1 MGQITLPE
9 LKILVSETT
18 QKIQAAKK
26 KTEINRIVENLI
38 THVMDTDY
46 ASLWVF
52 DKETASL
59 VRARD
64 DDSINEISML
74 GQHGVLAKCFFT
86 LNKGIFNYI
95 ASEKEYLPKVDNPDN
110 IRIKSKIIVPIIDNE
125 HFLGM
130 VTAYSSVKKIKN
142 FTPDDLSILEALVPF
157 LINIIYL
164 MYPELKHQEE
174 KVYVSQRLLE
184 SSENIVEKVEEVQ
197 QQQQQKEEGEQTLNF
212 LANTVHDI
220 RTPANSLFGFLELME
235 DQIDDNRLLQYIHNA
250 KESARF
256 INELTTSILDRI
268 SSQRER
274 IKTNK
279 ETVNPTR
286 FLADT
291 AETFSANMYNKQ
303 ITYNIFI
310 DPALPKEIHID
321 TMMLKRVIMNLLNN
335 AYKFTPTGG
344 KVNLLV
350 QYIPEKQKVKI
361 AVNDTGIGIAPEKQT
376 EIFKAF
382 TQAEEQTKEQYG
394 GTGLGLA
401 ICAEYVSSLGG
412 KLKLKS
418 QLDKGSS
425 FYFSIPLEIVNPDSL
440 FTPIHNTLLNTGII
454 LSKNNLASAQNI
466 ARYLTSFGI
475 SKTQFRT
482 LGKRDTI
489 PDGITHLICY
499 ENMATPTL
507 KAEALQRNIPLLIV
521 EENFLSLPQQQ
532 EDTVSIISQYGYYA
546 KELHTLLAENQP
558 LKILVADDDKINL
571 ELIKAILAD
580 EFCHI
585 DTATSGKD
593 ALEMLKT
600 AYENNTPYQ
609 IAYLDKQMPALS
621 GAEVIRQYRQ
631 LEKEKTSDNRLFAI
645 SISGDGRKDQQSAA
659 LFEMFVGKPFNKKAI
674 QETVELAKK
683 IC

>member
-1 MGQITLPE
+1 MGKITLPK
-9 LKILVSETT
+9 LKTLVSETT
-18 QKIQAAKK
+18 QKIQTAKD

-38 THVMDTDY
+38 TYVMDTDY

-52 DKETASL
+52 RKETASL

-86 LNKGIFNYI
+86 LSGGIFNYI
-95 ASEKEYLPKVDNPDN
+95 ASEKEYLPEVDNPDN
-110 IRIKSKIIVPIIDNE
+110 IRIKSKIIVPILDNE

-130 VTAYSSVKKIKN
+130 VTAYSSIKKIKN
-142 FTPDDLSILEALVPF
+142 FTPDDLAILEALVPF
-157 LINIIYL
+157 LINVIYL
-164 MYPELKHQEE
+164 MYPEMKHQEE
-174 KVYVSQRLLE
+174 EVYVSQRLIE

-197 QQQQQKEEGEQTLNF
+197 QQQQQKEESEQTLNF

-235 DQIDDNRLLQYIHNA
+235 EQVQDKRLLQYVHNA
-250 KESARF
+250 KESAQF

-274 IKTNK
+274 IKTEK

-286 FLADT
+286 FLADI

-321 TMMLKRVIMNLLNN
+321 TIMLKRVLMNLLNN

-344 KVNLLV
+344 EVNLLV
-350 QYIPEKQKVKI
+350 QYMPEKQKVKI

-382 TQAEEQTKEQYG
+382 TQAEAHTKEQYG

-425 FYFSIPLEIVNPDSL
+425 FYFSIPLEISNADSL
-440 FTPIHNTLLNTGII
+440 FTPIHNTLLDTGVM

-499 ENMATPTL
+499 ESMATQTL
-507 KAEALQRNIPLLIV
+507 KEEALQRNIPLLIV
-521 EENFLSLPQQQ
+521 EENFLSLNEKQ
-532 EDTVSIISQYGYYA
+532 EDTISIISQYGYYA
-546 KELHTLLAENQP
+546 KELHALLAENQP

-571 ELIKAILAD
+571 ELIKAILSD

-585 DTATSGKD
+585 DTVTDGKD
-593 ALEMLKT
+593 ALKMLKT
-600 AYENNTPYQ
+600 AHENGTPYQ
-609 IAYLDKQMPALS
+609 IAYLDKQMPTIS
-621 GAEVIRQYRQ
+621 GSEVIRQYRE
-631 LEKEKTSDNRLFAI
+631 LEKKNTSNHRLFAV
-645 SISGDGRKDQQSAA
+645 SISGDGRKDQQSAM
-659 LFEMFVGKPFNKKAI
+659 LFDMFVGKPFNKKAI
-674 QETVELAKK
+674 QETIELAKK
-683 IC
+683 IH

>member
-9 LKILVSETT
+9 LKKLVSETT
-18 QKIQAAKK
+18 QEIQKAASN
-26 KTEINRIVENLI
+26 TEINRIVENLV

-52 DKETASL
+52 HNETASL

-64 DDSINEISML
+64 DDSTNEISML

-86 LNKGIFNYI
+86 LSGGIFNYL
-95 ASEKEYLPKVDNPDN
+95 ASEKEYLPEVDNPDN

-130 VTAYSSVKKIKN
+130 VTAYSSIKKIKN
-142 FTPDDLSILEALVPF
+142 FTPDDLEILEALVPF
-157 LINIIYL
+157 LTNVIYM
-164 MYPELKHQEE
+164 MYPGMKNYEE
-174 KVYVSQRLLE
+174 EIYVSQRLME

-197 QQQQQKEEGEQTLNF
+197 QQQQQTEESEQTLNF

-235 DQIDDNRLLQYIHNA
+235 EQIDDNRLLQYIHNA

-274 IKTNK
+274 SKGEK

-286 FLADT
+286 FFADV

-310 DPALPKEIHID
+310 DPALPKEISID
-321 TMMLKRVIMNLLNN
+321 TMMLKRVLMNLLNN

-344 KVNLLV
+344 EINLLV
-350 QYIPEKQKVKI
+350 QYLPEKKKVKI

-382 TQAEEQTKEQYG
+382 TQAEKNTKEQYG

-401 ICAEYVSSLGG
+401 ICAQYVSELGG

-425 FYFSIPLEIVNPDSL
+425 FYFSIPLEVTNQEKL
-440 FTPIHNTLLNTGII
+440 FAPIHNTLLQTGII
-454 LSKNNLASAQNI
+454 LSKKNLASAQNI
-466 ARYLTSFGI
+466 ARYLTSMGL
-475 SKTQFRT
+475 SKSQFRT
-482 LGKRDTI
+482 FGKIDTI
-489 PDGITHLICY
+489 PEGVTHLICY
-499 ENMATPTL
+499 ESMATQTL
-507 KAEALQRNIPLLIV
+507 KEKAQQRNIPLLIV
-521 EENFLSLPQQQ
+521 EERFLSLSQQQ
-532 EDTVSIISQYGYYA
+532 ADTFPIVPQYGYYA
-546 KELHTLLAENQP
+546 NELHEFLAGNQP

-585 DTATSGKD
+585 DTVTDGQT
-593 ALEMLKT
+593 ALEMLES
-600 AYENNTPYQ
+600 AYKSNAPYQ
-609 IAYLDKQMPALS
+609 IAYLDKHMPTIS
-621 GAEVIRQYRQ
+621 GSEVIRQYRS
-631 LEKEKTSDNRLFAI
+631 LEDGHKDSRLFAV
-645 SISGDGRKDQQSAA
+645 SISGDGIKDKQSAT
-659 LFEMFVGKPFNKKAI
+659 LFDMFVGKPFNKKAI
-674 QETVELAKK
+674 QETLALAKE
-683 IC
+683 IR